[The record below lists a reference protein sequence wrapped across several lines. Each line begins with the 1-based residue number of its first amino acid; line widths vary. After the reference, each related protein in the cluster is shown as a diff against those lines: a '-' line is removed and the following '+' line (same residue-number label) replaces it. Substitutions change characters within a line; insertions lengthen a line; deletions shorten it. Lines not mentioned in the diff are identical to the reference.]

1 MMWSGAFTE
10 MNKSNLRAICDAGPL
25 IHLDEL
31 NCIHLLSDFR
41 EIILPNTVWEEVN
54 HHRPGALLNKDI
66 SFRRIREGYPMSEV
80 LRSMCRA
87 FSLDAGETEALTIV
101 EKVHFSIFFTD
112 DASARLVAD
121 RMGFRVHGTIGI
133 IVRAIRK
140 NYMNPNR
147 VIQVLSDIPSK
158 SSLYIKTSLLEEVI
172 MEVRKEFPT

>member
-1 MMWSGAFTE
+1 MWSGAFTA
-10 MNKSNLRAICDAGPL
+10 MNKSNMKAICDAGPV

-31 NCIHLLSDFR
+31 NCIHLLSDFQ
-41 EIILPNTVWEEVN
+41 EIILSSTVWEEVK
-54 HHRPGALLNKDI
+54 HHRPRALENKDI
-66 SFRRIREGYPMSEV
+66 FFTRIRQKHHMSEM

-101 EKVHFSIFFTD
+101 EKHQDSIFFTD

-140 NYMNPNR
+140 DYMQPNR

-158 SSLYIKTSLLEEVI
+158 SSLHIKSSLLEEII
-172 MEVRKEFPT
+172 MEIKREFRL